1 MMVANSGGWRNFAT
15 TKPIKTPED
24 VKGMK
29 IRTGFLQKYS
39 RWFKQTR
46 RLTNIIAWPEVYTA
60 LSTGVEGTKN
70 GIIDIIPKSIPW
82 KLDYLTLDGHAYM
95 GGAWLNVRYEV

>member
-39 RWFKQTR
+39 R
-46 RLTNIIAWPEVYTA
+46 
-60 LSTGVEGTKN
+60 
-70 GIIDIIPKSIPW
+70 
-82 KLDYLTLDGHAYM
+82 
-95 GGAWLNVRYEV
+95 